1 MLARLSLFPEANG
14 GEYQLTPE
22 LHILG
27 IDPGGTTGWCL
38 LTIPTLSIFGDAPSA
53 ILDFATG
60 EFLGN
65 ENQQADKIC
74 EFARTTQSLSYK
86 VGPALVVE
94 QWDFD
99 PSFNNSDQEPYSPLR
114 IGAKLGY
121 AQHLGK
127 LGDATLNW
135 QGRVQAKKTATD
147 ERLRAWGLYTRGS
160 DHERDATRHAITALR
175 RTRDRTGREW
185 ARALWPYAARYYWGQ
200 AA

>member
-1 MLARLSLFPEANG
+1 M
-14 GEYQLTPE
+14 TPE

-38 LTIPTLSIFGDAPSA
+38 FTIPTLSIFGDAASA
-53 ILDFATG
+53 ILAWDTG
-60 EFLGN
+60 EWLGD
-65 ENQQADKIC
+65 ENTQTDKIC

-99 PSFNNSDQEPYSPLR
+99 PSFQNADQEPYSPLR

-121 AQHLGK
+121 ARHLGK
-127 LGDATLNW
+127 LGDATLSW
-135 QGRVQAKKTATD
+135 SSRVQAKSTATD
-147 ERLRAWGLYTRGS
+147 ARLREWGLYTVGS

-175 RTRDRTGREW
+175 RCRGRAGRAW
-185 ARALWPYAARYYWGQ
+185 ARQLWPYAADYYWGREQ
-200 AA
+200 DAA